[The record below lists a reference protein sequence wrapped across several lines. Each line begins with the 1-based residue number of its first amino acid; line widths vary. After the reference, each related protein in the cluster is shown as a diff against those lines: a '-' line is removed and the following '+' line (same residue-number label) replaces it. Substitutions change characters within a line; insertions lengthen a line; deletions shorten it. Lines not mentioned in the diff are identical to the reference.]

1 MTNASPVLSGGCQ
14 CGAIRYAL
22 YAEPAAADICH
33 CRMCQKAMG
42 NLFMA
47 VASVP
52 QEQFAWTRGAP
63 ATWQSSAI
71 AERGFC
77 AKCGTP
83 LSFRYLSA
91 RADQRHDRQPGRSG
105 AREAHEPDRHREPG
119 AVVPRA
125 GRPSRQQ
132 HRRRPAARRR
142 GRGGQ
147 PPVPGPR
154 RLTGPDPPP
163 SRGRA

>member
-1 MTNASPVLSGGCQ
+1 MPDEGEEFMTDASPVLSGGCQ

-52 QEQFAWTRGAP
+52 QDQFAWTRGAP

-77 AKCGTP
+77 GACGTP
-83 LSFRYLSA
+83 LSFRYLSGARISVTTGSLDEPA
-91 RADQRHDRQPGRSG
+91 RARPTSQIGIESRVPWFDELPGLPASST
-105 AREAHEPDRHREPG
+105 ADNPPPG
-119 AVVPRA
+119 GMDAL
-125 GRPSRQQ
+125 GSRQYQ
-132 HRRRPAARRR
+132 
-142 GRGGQ
+142 GR
-147 PPVPGPR
+147 
-154 RLTGPDPPP
+154 D
-163 SRGRA
+163 A